1 MRTVDKSMVHIDGKR
16 KYQTTFAGY
25 SLAGSHQRITATVAC
40 FGKCIGYRGEIH
52 FGNRTQMDHIVI
64 ALLGKN
70 LFGSIRV
77 TVLGHVCYQ
86 GVGFGIETFKVF
98 VIGNAHGIECFPRN
112 GYRRN
117 DVHPVV
123 KNNPA
128 FLVGTVTEFID
139 FIGRTHHSIQII
151 KEKGALC
158 SPGCST
164 GFRAVNLCGDGIPGI
179 YKIAEKAVVIPAFLS
194 INVYNVFHTKRGFSE
209 KRMPFYK
216 HPFSNSIYFSFL

>member
-1 MRTVDKSMVHIDGKR
+1 M
-16 KYQTTFAGY
+16 
-25 SLAGSHQRITATVAC
+25 
-40 FGKCIGYRGEIH
+40 
-52 FGNRTQMDHIVI
+52 
-64 ALLGKN
+64 
-70 LFGSIRV
+70 
-77 TVLGHVCYQ
+77 
-86 GVGFGIETFKVF
+86 
-98 VIGNAHGIECFPRN
+98 IGNAHGIECFPRN

-179 YKIAEKAVVIPAFLS
+179 HKTAEKAVVIPGVPASMS
-194 INVYNVFHTKRGFSE
+194 IMCFIQKGDLVK

-216 HPFSNSIYFSFL
+216 HPFSDSILFLFLIILQSGLQEFDILRYIFVVGVRLIERLAFVVNQHIERLRIGTKLDALQITPLVAYGTQRTFPCRSPQSSREKEAVSCCRRKA

>member
-151 KEKGALC
+151 KEKERFAARAAALA
-158 SPGCST
+158 SVQS
-164 GFRAVNLCGDGIPGI
+164 IS
-179 YKIAEKAVVIPAFLS
+179 VVTEYQEF
-194 INVYNVFHTKRGFSE
+194 TKLR
-209 KRMPFYK
+209 KKP
-216 HPFSNSIYFSFL
+216 

>member
-1 MRTVDKSMVHIDGKR
+1 MYGIIYICSMKKHPYKRFIDYLFGVIHLCEISFQILLHLSEEGGQMRTVDKSMVHINGKR
-16 KYQTTFAGY
+16 KYQTAFTGY
-25 SLAGSHQRITATVAC
+25 GLAGSHQRITATVAC

-139 FIGRTHHSIQII
+139 FIGQRTT
-151 KEKGALC
+151 AY
-158 SPGCST
+158 
-164 GFRAVNLCGDGIPGI
+164 R
-179 YKIAEKAVVIPAFLS
+179 
-194 INVYNVFHTKRGFSE
+194 
-209 KRMPFYK
+209 
-216 HPFSNSIYFSFL
+216 